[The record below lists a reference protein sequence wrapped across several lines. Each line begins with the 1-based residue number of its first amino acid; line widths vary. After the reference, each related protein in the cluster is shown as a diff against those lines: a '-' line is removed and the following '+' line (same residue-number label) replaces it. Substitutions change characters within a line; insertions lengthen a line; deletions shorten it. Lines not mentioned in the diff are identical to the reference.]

1 VAAQMAEWHDTL
13 FKVYS
18 LGSGWPRW
26 ARYLCA
32 AAIVLA
38 ISWIWLQLNIDR
50 PYLLFFPAI
59 FFCSAAFDRGSGFL
73 ATLLSALFAG
83 QQLLDPNYSS
93 VRTEDEIELALFV
106 VLGFAVAWLVEAL
119 RTRVIELSKQKELSE
134 TLAQDRK
141 VLMDELSHRTRND
154 LANVVTLLRLQA
166 NQGSD
171 EAKESLNAAADRVQT
186 IARVHRRL
194 EVSDERVV
202 VNSKHYLEDLCE
214 DIRKTRL
221 SDGPIQL
228 DCAIASH
235 SIGVEKAVPLGL
247 IVNELVT
254 NAAKHAFPGKAHG
267 RIAVAFFEV
276 GDCYRLR
283 VSDDGNGYDPSCGSS
298 GLGQGLLKLLAAQL
312 GSGLKTASDAAGTV
326 TSVDIPKRSGAV
338 RQRVPGE

>member
-1 VAAQMAEWHDTL
+1 MANWRDTL
-13 FKVYS
+13 FKIYS

-32 AAIVLA
+32 TAIVLA
-38 ISWIWLQLNIDR
+38 TGWIWLQLDIDQ

-83 QQLLDPNYSS
+83 QQLLAPNYSS
-93 VRTEDEIELALFV
+93 VRTQDEIELALFV
-106 VLGFAVAWLVEAL
+106 VIGLAVAWLVEAL

-134 TLAQDRK
+134 TLAQERK
-141 VLMDELSHRTRND
+141 VLMDELAHRTRND
-154 LANVVTLLRLQA
+154 LANVVTLLRLQ
-166 NQGSD
+166 GSQAST
-171 EAKESLNAAADRVQT
+171 EARESLNAAADRVQT

-214 DIRKTRL
+214 DLRTTRL
-221 SDGPIQL
+221 SGGLIDLEREIE
-228 DCAIASH
+228 SH
-235 SIGVEKAVPLGL
+235 RIGVEKAVPLGL

-254 NAAKHAFPGKAHG
+254 NAAKHAFSGKPHG
-267 RIAVAFFEV
+267 RIVVSFFEV
-276 GDCYRLR
+276 DGRYRLR
-283 VSDDGNGYDPSCGSS
+283 VSDDGNGYDTNHGCA

-312 GSGLKTASDAAGTV
+312 GSDVKTASDATGTIAN
-326 TSVDIPKRSGAV
+326 VDIPKHSV
-338 RQRVPGE
+338 LPRVPGEMRI